1 MYQWHERLWQN
12 FRLSQQQGRFH
23 HAQLLHGSSGV
34 GKQALAKQLA
44 QAILCEQHLQLMAC
58 GHCKSCTLIAAQTHP
73 DLLVITP
80 QGQSISV
87 DVIRGLADFVH
98 HSAQQGG
105 RKVAVIANAH
115 KMTHSAANA
124 LLKTLE
130 EPNAGRYLLLTTDDI
145 SQLSATILSRCSK
158 VQVSVEDIQYAQNWL
173 QDMLPNGLTFPW
185 LTHFFHQP
193 LKIEAWF
200 NEGVFEKVDVL
211 HRFACDIKASHNFG
225 QVQGILNEHPELLEV
240 FCVFI
245 QQRLKAKLLEGL
257 SYQAYSKGQAAL
269 NQFMSDTRQILGLNQ
284 SLGLNKLMNTIKNI
298 IE

>member
-1 MYQWHERLWQN
+1 MYQWHEGLWQY

-23 HAQLLHGSSGV
+23 HAQLFHGPSGV
-34 GKQALAKQLA
+34 GKQELAKQLA
-44 QAILCEQHLQLMAC
+44 QAILCEQHQQLTAC
-58 GHCKSCTLIAAQTHP
+58 GMCKSCLLIAAQTHP
-73 DLLVITP
+73 DLLCIAP

-87 DVIRGLADFVH
+87 DAIRELADFVH

-130 EPNAGRYLLLTTDDI
+130 EPNTGRYLLLTSDDL
-145 SQLSATILSRCSK
+145 SQLSATILSRCNK
-158 VQVSVEDIQYAQNWL
+158 VQVTVTDPQHAQQWL
-173 QDMLPNGLTFPW
+173 QNMLPQEQVFPW
-185 LTHFFHQP
+185 LTHFAHQP
-193 LKIEAWF
+193 LKIAMWF
-200 NEGVFEKVDVL
+200 NEGVFEKVDL
-211 HRFACDIKASHNFG
+211 LYRFACGIKASHNFN
-225 QVQGILNEHPELLEV
+225 QVQGILNDHPELLEV
-240 FCVFI
+240 FCVFM
-245 QQRLKAKLLEGL
+245 QQKLKAKLLEGL
-257 SYQAYSKGQAAL
+257 SYQAYSEGQAAL